1 MKRLV
6 LASASPRRR
15 ELLARLGLNFEV
27 RPTAVNET
35 PGQDESA
42 ERLALRL
49 ARAKALAGAR
59 DRSRERVL
67 GADTVVA
74 REAQLL
80 GKPADAAE
88 ARHMLETLSGSEHRV
103 VTGLALADGDT
114 VTEACAVSRVWF
126 RVLSPGEIERYAA
139 GREPQDAAGGYAIQ
153 GGAAGFVARVVGSY
167 TNVVGLPLAEVVQ
180 LLQEKEHRT

>member
-15 ELLARLGLNFEV
+15 ELLARLGLEFEV
-27 RPTAVNET
+27 RPVAVDET
-35 PGQDESA
+35 PGQDESP

-49 ARAKALAGAR
+49 ARAKALAGAGG
-59 DRSRERVL
+59 RSGERVL

-74 REAQLL
+74 RDARIL
-80 GKPADAAE
+80 GKPADADE
-88 ARHMLETLSGSEHRV
+88 ARHMLATLSGVEHLV
-103 VTGLALADGDT
+103 VTGLALAVGDGVREVCS
-114 VTEACAVSRVWF
+114 VTRVWF
-126 RVLSPGEIERYAA
+126 RPLTPGEIERYAA
-139 GREPQDAAGGYAIQ
+139 GREPLDAAGGYAIQ

>member
-15 ELLARLGLNFEV
+15 ELLARLGLEFEV
-27 RPTAVNET
+27 RPTAVDET

-49 ARAKALAGAR
+49 ARAKAIAGAGER
-59 DRSRERVL
+59 PGERVL

-74 REAQLL
+74 REARIL

-88 ARHMLETLSGSEHRV
+88 AERMLVTLSGVEHRV
-103 VTGLALADGDT
+103 VTGLALADGET
-114 VTEACAVSRVWF
+114 VTEACAMTRVWF
-126 RVLSPGEIERYAA
+126 RILAPQEIEHYAA
-139 GREPQDAAGGYAIQ
+139 GRETLDAAGGYAIQ
-153 GGAAGFVARVVGSY
+153 GGAAGFISRMVGSY
-167 TNVVGLPLAEVVQ
+167 TNVVGLPLSEVVR
-180 LLQEKEHRT
+180 LLREKEHRT